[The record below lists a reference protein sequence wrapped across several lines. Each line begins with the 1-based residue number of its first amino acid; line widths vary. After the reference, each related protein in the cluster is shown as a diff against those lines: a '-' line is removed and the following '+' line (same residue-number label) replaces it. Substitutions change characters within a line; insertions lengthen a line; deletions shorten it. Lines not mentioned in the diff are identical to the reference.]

1 MAAAFW
7 ISSCAAP
14 LGPGYTIESQ
24 EIHVHFDSA
33 APRIGIESVYRL
45 RNSGNQP
52 ISSLEVRLPAR
63 RAFHVESAQAAW
75 DDAPLSLQ
83 VSPENPRDTL
93 LELAAPWKISARRTL
108 RLSTDIVPPASGETA
123 FSFASDA
130 FFLPS
135 EGWAPELLPARGL
148 FSTGGV
154 PPKNWR
160 FSAEV
165 PAGFLVHTSGRSQKT
180 SRHGGEISVES
191 LQSSEDRYPF
201 VVAGHYVETQFAS
214 GSEKINLWTRANGDA
229 AGLRSSGDA
238 LARAV
243 QAFDSTFGTR
253 AETSQPLWIVEC
265 PVVSGC
271 FSAARSS
278 YASLLSPEP
287 AAVSSQLAS
296 VDTVMMDISGG
307 ASNFSAAAPALAATW
322 LGYGQNPG
330 FYEQEMPLAA
340 LPAFAASLAEAAAA
354 GPEARTD
361 TIRRGLLQIPQNPAN
376 GSSPEEAMLRAKS
389 FLFFYALQDQYG
401 QDVFSRAVTHML
413 AARRGRGFNL
423 SDLISAFEQETHQN
437 VAEFVRSWMK
447 HPGVPADFRARY
459 QNSSSALQFTSKE
472 TVP

>member
-7 ISSCAAP
+7 ISACAAP

-24 EIHVHFDSA
+24 EIHVEFDST
-33 APRIGIESVYRL
+33 APRIHVESVYRL

-52 ISSLEVRLPAR
+52 VSSLEVRLPAR
-63 RAFHVESAQAAW
+63 RAFHMESSQAAW
-75 DDAPLSLQ
+75 DAAPLSVQ
-83 VSPENPRDTL
+83 VSPENSRDTL
-93 LELAAPWKISARRTL
+93 LELAAPWKISARHTL
-108 RLSTDIVPPASGETA
+108 RFSIDILPAASGETA

-135 EGWAPELLPARGL
+135 EGWTPELLPARGL
-148 FSTGGV
+148 FATGGV

-160 FSAEV
+160 FSVQV
-165 PAGFLVHTSGRSQKT
+165 PAGFLLHTSGHSPKT
-180 SRHGGEISVES
+180 SRHGGEMSVDS
-191 LQSSEDRYPF
+191 LQSAEDRYPF
-201 VVAGHYVETQFAS
+201 VVAGRYLETQFNS
-214 GSEKINLWTRANGDA
+214 GSENINVWTRTNVDA
-229 AGLRSSGDA
+229 SGLRPSGDA
-238 LARAV
+238 LARAI

-253 AETSQPLWIVEC
+253 AESSQRLWIVEC

-278 YASLLSPEP
+278 YASLVSPEP

-330 FYEQEMPLAA
+330 FYEQELPLAA
-340 LPAFAASLAEAAAA
+340 LPAFAASLAETAVT
-354 GPEARTD
+354 GPGARAD
-361 TIRRGLLQIPQNPAN
+361 TIRRGLLQIPENSAN
-376 GSSPEEAMLRAKS
+376 AKSPDEATLRAKS

-401 QDVFSRAVTHML
+401 QDVFRRAVTHML
-413 AARRGRGFNL
+413 SARRGRGFDL
-423 SDLISAFEQETHQN
+423 SDLISAFEQESQQN
-437 VAEFVRSWMK
+437 VAEFVRMWMK

-459 QNSSSALQFTSKE
+459 QNSASALEFTSKE
-472 TVP
+472 TLP